1 MNGLNGEL
9 PTAPRGNTARTV
21 FVPLDITE
29 SEALPWAYSPALAD
43 GGWILGIYKYPLAG
57 SKTIPPELE
66 ARRTCLELNVVMLL
80 PFEEELEVSD
90 DVALV
95 DVEEDDVSV
104 EDDEDEVEV
113 WFVLVAAMGDDVDAT
128 CLGENEM

>member
-9 PTAPRGNTARTV
+9 PTAPSRNTARTV
-21 FVPLDITE
+21 FVLLDITE
-29 SEALPWAYSPALAD
+29 SEALPWAYSPAPAG

-57 SKTIPPELE
+57 SKTIPPGLG

-80 PFEEELEVSD
+80 PLEEELEVRA

-95 DVEEDDVSV
+95 DVEDDVFAEDDK
-104 EDDEDEVEV
+104 DEVEV

-128 CLGENEM
+128 CLDENEA

>member
-9 PTAPRGNTARTV
+9 PTAPRRNTARTV
-21 FVPLDITE
+21 FVLLDITE
-29 SEALPWAYSPALAD
+29 SEALPWAYSPALA
-43 GGWILGIYKYPLAG
+43 GGWILGTYKYPLAG
-57 SKTIPPELE
+57 SKTIPPGLG

-80 PFEEELEVSD
+80 PLEEELEVSD

-128 CLGENEM
+128 CLDENEV

>member
-1 MNGLNGEL
+1 M
-9 PTAPRGNTARTV
+9 
-21 FVPLDITE
+21 
-29 SEALPWAYSPALAD
+29 
-43 GGWILGIYKYPLAG
+43 AG

-80 PFEEELEVSD
+80 PLEEELEVRA

-95 DVEEDDVSV
+95 DVEEDDVFA

-113 WFVLVAAMGDDVDAT
+113 WLVFVVAMGDDVDAT
-128 CLGENEM
+128 CLDENEA